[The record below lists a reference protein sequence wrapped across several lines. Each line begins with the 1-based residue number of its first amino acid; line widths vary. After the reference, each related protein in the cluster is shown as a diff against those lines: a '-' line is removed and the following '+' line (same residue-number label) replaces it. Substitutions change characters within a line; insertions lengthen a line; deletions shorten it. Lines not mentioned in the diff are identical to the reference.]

1 MWCCTEAPAP
11 VFRASFSFH
20 SGGSFPVPVEFLL
33 CVEDYEPVAVCLH
46 DEPGCASVSV
56 EHDCLFVTGSRQR
69 CTVTVEGTPRSPWNG
84 DRWKRATAAQA
95 RRNAAFYAQAH
106 DTNA

>member
-1 MWCCTEAPAP
+1 M
-11 VFRASFSFH
+11 
-20 SGGSFPVPVEFLL
+20 PVEFLL

-69 CTVTVEGTPRSPWNG
+69 CTVTVEGTPRSACNG
-84 DRWKRATAAQA
+84 DRWNPATAAQA